1 MAERL
6 SAVTGYRRRKCSLFS
21 GTADPI
27 LLPNPHSVR
36 KREWVHVVAY
46 LHGVCVG
53 IRGEP
58 DKGVKSVAASTP
70 ALCVRASSPKMCSIL
85 NIQWPTLVLGFLSY
99 IALAYFSST
108 QTSVV
113 SNDGKT
119 PTVTTKGPN
128 GPGQTVEANTTDVR
142 Q

>member
-58 DKGVKSVAASTP
+58 DKGVKSVCRLHSRSM
-70 ALCVRASSPKMCSIL
+70 RASQFTQNVF
-85 NIQWPTLVLGFLSY
+85 NIEHTVADVGVRFFVLHSACLFL
-99 IALAYFSST
+99 INAN
-108 QTSVV
+108 V
-113 SNDGKT
+113 SRI
-119 PTVTTKGPN
+119 
-128 GPGQTVEANTTDVR
+128 Q
-142 Q
+142 